1 MGQINV
7 TDGGVIIATNFAN
20 NQAAADYIKANGA
33 GMESQIAA
41 YKAGSVPAPP
51 ATSSSTLDG
60 AAVPQQTG
68 SSNPP
73 VGLAQLS
80 SAPVSTSSPNTS
92 GGTDPSSAYAV
103 APTSKGEQKAATN
116 GDTTV
121 DVAGTFPTVGF
132 VSPQIQ
138 ESLDLL
144 MADFYRNGKTSVQ
157 DGVLVQEIQ
166 PKSIDP
172 WDGVTASI
180 RVFGFRPKGG
190 AAGTANDG
198 QDVDHEL
205 VPAYTKFI
213 LESVTEQHNER
224 SQIVETFGDFYVFLF
239 GERPPMYQFSGTLI
253 NTRNVNWVSD
263 FKFYYD
269 NFLRGTK
276 CVESSARL
284 LLTYGGRQI
293 EGFMLGMTTATD
305 ASLEAGVKVS
315 FPVVVT
321 RKTFLGFSDD
331 FGSLVVG
338 GNVMKDDT
346 FIKKLDQIAGKTGKG
361 TSEKGASDAAG
372 AAQSAVNGGNAVVPV
387 GKSVAS

>member
-1 MGQINV
+1 MGQIKI
-7 TDGGVIIATNFAN
+7 DGGVVTTSGFQN
-20 NQAAADYIKANGA
+20 NKAAAEYVKANGT
-33 GMESQIAA
+33 SPAA
-41 YKAGSVPAPP
+41 LAAASNVGDTTAPPFVKSPGAVGGVQVPAQV
-51 ATSSSTLDG
+51 G
-60 AAVPQQTG
+60 I
-68 SSNPP
+68 SNPP
-73 VGLAQLS
+73 VVAESLAAAPTPPA
-80 SAPVSTSSPNTS
+80 APVSS
-92 GGTDPSSAYAV
+92 GGTDPGSAYAID
-103 APTSKGEQKAATN
+103 PTSKGEQKAAN
-116 GDTTV
+116 DGDTTV

-132 VSPQIQ
+132 ISPQIQ
-138 ESLDLL
+138 ESLDRL
-144 MADFYRNGKTSVQ
+144 MADFYREGKYKTEA
-157 DGVLVQEIQ
+157 GGLVTQEIL

-180 RVFGFRPKGG
+180 RVFGFKPKGG
-190 AAGTANDG
+190 QAGTVNAG
-198 QDVDHEL
+198 KDVDHEL

-239 GERPPMYQFSGTLI
+239 GERPPMYQFQGTLI

-269 NFLRGTK
+269 NYLRGTK
-276 CVESSARL
+276 CVENSARL

-305 ASLEAGVKVS
+305 AGLEAGVKVS

-338 GNVMKDDT
+338 GNVMKDTT
-346 FIKKLDQIAGKTGKG
+346 FTALLDKIAGKTGKG
-361 TSEKGASDAAG
+361 SSDPGASNAAG
-372 AAQSAVNGGNAVVPV
+372 AALSAVTGGSSVSPV
-387 GKSVAS
+387 SKFQ